1 VSEPHK
7 VRVTTTKKGP
17 NLLVAGRSA
26 AVLLSPAGAFPKFEA
41 LPLDLGDGNH
51 LRYLDDAP
59 LLARRFGGFH
69 ALEVAKSGPTLRKL
83 VPEIDGPYVDFRL
96 VGDDLLTSYGRLY
109 RRSRG
114 AFPKAPTRQF
124 ALPKD
129 WTFLAVGDFNGDGK
143 PDAAFLGYGMEKE
156 TSARVY
162 YGRGEKKALTLGIGR
177 TPSCR

>member
-1 VSEPHK
+1 GAEP
-7 VRVTTTKKGP
+7 V
-17 NLLVAGRSA
+17 LAGR
-26 AVLLSPAGAFPKFEA
+26 L
-41 LPLDLGDGNH
+41 
-51 LRYLDDAP
+51 
-59 LLARRFGGFH
+59 GGFS
-69 ALEVAKSGPTLRKL
+69 ALEVEKSKPTLRKL

-114 AFPKAPTRQF
+114 EFPKSPTRQF

-143 PDAAFLGYGMEKE
+143 PDAAFLGYGMEKA

-162 YGRGEKKALTLGIGR
+162 YGQADKALTLVH
-177 TPSCR
+177 